1 MEPLEV
7 LQAIARSGA
16 AMSAL
21 ADPSCAVAGAEPPE
35 CNPDGTLVLID
46 GKGATAP
53 FPLPEEFDFTDYH
66 PKNPGHGTVTLA
78 DWVRATLEEADN
90 G

>member
-21 ADPSCAVAGAEPPE
+21 ADTSCAVAGAEPPE
-35 CNPDGTLVLID
+35 CNPDGTLVMVD
-46 GKGATAP
+46 DEGNQAP
-53 FPLPEEFDFTDYH
+53 WPLPAEGFDFTDYH
-66 PKNPGHGTVTLA
+66 AKSPGHGVVTLA
-78 DWVRATLEEADN
+78 DWVLEVTN

>member
-21 ADPSCAVAGAEPPE
+21 ADPSCAVVGAEPPE
-35 CNPDGTLVLID
+35 CNPDGTLVMVND
-46 GKGATAP
+46 DDEKAP
-53 FPLPEEFDFTDYH
+53 YPLPEEGFDFSGYH
-66 PKNPGHGTVTLA
+66 ARNPGHPTITLA
-78 DWVRATLEEADN
+78 DWVMEQVN